1 VQSTKY
7 LGFIVEAGKGIMDP
21 AKVSAIQEW
30 KAPTTAKGVLG
41 FLGFAN
47 FYRRFIKDFS
57 KLSSPL
63 HALTKKDVK
72 YHWNKEADDG
82 FEALKKAFVSA
93 SVLIVKQ

>member
-1 VQSTKY
+1 MRVRGAVNK
-7 LGFIVEAGKGIMDP
+7 VKGISMNP

-72 YHWNKEADDG
+72 YQWNKEADDG

-93 SVLIVKQ
+93 SVLTQFDPA

>member
-1 VQSTKY
+1 MRVRGAVNK
-7 LGFIVEAGKGIMDP
+7 VKGISMDP

-30 KAPTTAKGVLG
+30 KAPTTAKGVLE

-63 HALTKKDVK
+63 YALTKKDVK
-72 YHWNKEADDG
+72 YQWNKEADDG

-93 SVLIVKQ
+93 SVLTQFDPA